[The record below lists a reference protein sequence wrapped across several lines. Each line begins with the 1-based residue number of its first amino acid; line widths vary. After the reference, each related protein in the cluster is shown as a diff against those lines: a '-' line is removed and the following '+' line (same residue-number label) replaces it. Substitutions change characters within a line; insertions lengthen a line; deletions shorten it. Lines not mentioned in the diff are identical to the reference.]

1 MGTILG
7 ALNWI
12 EKIFLAGG
20 FVSILAIMAVTTFD
34 LLSRKFFDYSIPSL
48 YEFTE
53 DYLMVGLVFL
63 TISFVYTAGGHVR
76 VTILEKYLPE
86 SLKGPREKVLKFMA
100 FLLFVFITVKGWDV
114 TVRAFQFQEVS
125 SSVLA
130 YPLAPAF
137 FLVPLGSA
145 LVSIRIFQSFFTS
158 WETEEKHDHGHS
170 GVD

>member
-1 MGTILG
+1 VGKIQA
-7 ALNWI
+7 ALNYL

-20 FVSILAIMAVTTFD
+20 CISILAIMLVTTFD
-34 LLSRKFFDYSIPSL
+34 LLSRKFWDYSIPSL

-63 TISFVYTAGGHVR
+63 TISYVYKAGGHVR
-76 VTILEKYLPE
+76 VTILEKYLPA
-86 SLKGPREKVLKFMA
+86 SFKGPREKVLKLLA
-100 FLLFVFITVKGWDV
+100 FFLFLFITVKGWDV

-125 SSVLA
+125 NSVLA

-137 FLVPLGSA
+137 LLVPLGSA
-145 LVSIRIFQSFFTS
+145 LVCIRIFQSFFTS
-158 WETEEKHDHGHS
+158 WEAEERHDHGHS